1 MPPPANP
8 EVAWCA
14 QESFWDRMFDRVAGA
29 GTQLKY
35 ENIVYSPE
43 DRFRLQVPLIMY
55 RVPDADVEGNSI
67 ATT

>member
-1 MPPPANP
+1 
-8 EVAWCA
+8 
-14 QESFWDRMFDRVAGA
+14 MFDRVAGA